1 MERHVK
7 RDRHIHMLFVDQELY
22 KSNNVS
28 TKKNKPEC
36 IYIS

>member
-1 MERHVK
+1 MERHVE
-7 RDRHIHMLFVDQELY
+7 RGRHMLFMDQELY

-28 TKKNKPEC
+28 TKKNKPKC